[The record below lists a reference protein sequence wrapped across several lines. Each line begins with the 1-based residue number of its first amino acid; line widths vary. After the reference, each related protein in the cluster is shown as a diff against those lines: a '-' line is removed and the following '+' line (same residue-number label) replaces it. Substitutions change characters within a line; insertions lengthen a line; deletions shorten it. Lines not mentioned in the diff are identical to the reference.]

1 METNNDFS
9 RSLSLLR
16 RERGVSQRAAARE
29 LGISQALL
37 SHYENGAR
45 EPGLAFVRRAC
56 DYYNVS
62 ADFLLGRS
70 MSRDGTN
77 IIEAE
82 ELYDASA
89 EKGNVL
95 RGSVAAMLNK
105 KLLVNS
111 MDLLFD
117 LLGKVGSKAA
127 ISAASAYL
135 GDAIYKVFRHLHRAS
150 GTQDES
156 FFSIPPRQF
165 QAGCTDADMTYAE
178 ADYLDALAEQVKE
191 KGKESFP
198 AMNNDALAQSYPSS
212 HQSLLQIIYT
222 TGERVNAQTA
232 LRKNLKK

>member
-1 METNNDFS
+1 MENNKDFA

-16 RERGVSQRAAARE
+16 RERGVSQRMAAKE

-105 KLLVNS
+105 KLLINS

-117 LLGKVGSKAA
+117 LLGRVGSKGA
-127 ISAASAYL
+127 IAAASAYL
-135 GDAIYKVFRHLHRAS
+135 GDAIYKVFRQLYRSS
-150 GTQDES
+150 GTQDEG
-156 FFSIPPRQF
+156 FFSTPVRHF
-165 QAGCTDADMTYAE
+165 QAGCANADMICAE

-191 KGKESFP
+191 KGKGAFP

-212 HQSLLQIIYT
+212 HQSLLQIVYT
-222 TGERVNAQTA
+222 TEERINAQVS